1 MQPKARASQG
11 GAMTT
16 YENRLSMFD
25 ARQRYFADNG
35 FDGTYSER
43 WVRLKAGPIR
53 LVFPNAAGRVRAV
66 KLHDLHHIVTGYQT
80 TWTGEAEIGAWE
92 IAGGCGR
99 FAWAWLLNLYAF
111 AIGAVIVPRAV
122 WRAFVRGR
130 HTRNLYRGDAGP
142 HAAVLDRSVG
152 EMRQRLGLDQPAA
165 RPRSA
170 DAIAFVAWVAASAV
184 LSLAPLAAT
193 ASVLWLAVARH

>member
-1 MQPKARASQG
+1 
-11 GAMTT
+11 MTT
-16 YENRLSMFD
+16 YEDGLSMLD
-25 ARQRYFADNG
+25 ARRRYFADNG

-80 TWTGEAEIGAWE
+80 TWTGEAVIGAWE

-99 FAWAWLLNLYAF
+99 FAWAWLLNLQAF
-111 AIGAVIVPRAV
+111 AIGGVIAPRAV

-130 HTRNLYRGDAGP
+130 HSGNLYHRNGELD
-142 HAAVLDRSVG
+142 AAVLDRSVG
-152 EMRQRLGLDQPAA
+152 EMRHRLGLDQPAA
-165 RPRSA
+165 RPRGV
-170 DAIAFVAWVAASAV
+170 DAVAFAAWVAASTAV
-184 LSLAPLAAT
+184 ALAPLAAI
-193 ASVLWLAVARH
+193 ASVLWIVVVGH

>member
-1 MQPKARASQG
+1 
-11 GAMTT
+11 
-16 YENRLSMFD
+16 MFD
-25 ARQRYFADNG
+25 ARRRYFADNG

-92 IAGGCGR
+92 IGGGCGR
-99 FAWAWLLNLYAF
+99 FAWAWLLNLQAF
-111 AIGAVIVPRAV
+111 AIGVVIAPRAV
-122 WRAFVRGR
+122 WPAFVRGR
-130 HTRNLYRGDAGP
+130 HTRNLYRGGDTELD
-142 HAAVLDRSVG
+142 AAVLDRSVG

-165 RPRSA
+165 RPRRA
-170 DAIAFVAWVAASAV
+170 DGVAFAAWAAASAA
-184 LSLAPLAAT
+184 LALAPIAVV